1 MDSLLLSALLIFLLN
16 AGGYLYGF
24 LRQTDKL
31 TDLLYSLSF
40 ALAAVFVFLY
50 ADPGHRAA
58 ASMTLMV
65 VIWAIR
71 LGGYLFVRI
80 HRMDKDERFDEMRP
94 NALRLAGFWLLQA
107 LTVWVVLLPLNLALR
122 YPEPALSM
130 IPSQALIE
138 GLGSAVWLVGLAI
151 ESAADWQKFQFRNNP
166 ANKGRF
172 VSTGL
177 WKWLRHPNYLGEIL
191 VWLGFFLFSLPHT
204 MPLIWAAAISPLWIA
219 FLLIKVSGIPL
230 LERAAEKRYGHL
242 PAFQEYK
249 RKSYRLLPGIW

>member
-1 MDSLLLSALLIFLLN
+1 MDPLLLSALLIFLLN
-16 AGGYLYGF
+16 AAGYLYGF

-40 ALAAVFVFLY
+40 AVAAVLVFFY

-65 VIWAIR
+65 VIWAVR

-80 HRMDKDERFDEMRP
+80 HRMEKDERFDAMRP
-94 NALRLAGFWLLQA
+94 NALRLAGFWSLQA
-107 LTVWVVLLPLNLALR
+107 LTVWVVLLPLFLTLR
-122 YPEPALSM
+122 YPEPARGM
-130 IPSQALIE
+130 AGYQALLE
-138 GLGSAVWLVGLAI
+138 GLGSVVWLLGLLL
-151 ESAADWQKFQFRNNP
+151 ETVADWQKHQFRNNP

-191 VWLGFFLFSLPHT
+191 VWVGFFLFSLPHT
-204 MPLIWAAAISPLWIA
+204 LPLVWIA
-219 FLLIKVSGIPL
+219 VLSPFWITLLLVKVSGIPL
-230 LERAAEKRYGHL
+230 LERSAEKRYGHL
-242 PAFQEYK
+242 PAFQDYK